1 VSWKARGEM
10 FRKMPVSSIA
20 TFLAGVGCLFA
31 AVGIINDCLSL
42 EESDTARFI
51 IIVVATAVPSMLWAW
66 FGTVRMIRSMIALFV
81 AQTAVFVA
89 IGYYFPVHRHTLT
102 NQQWRDQV
110 TVHGVWVLLFIV
122 AGYVLFLSFF
132 RLEGKRFF
140 AAHTEIELASGI
152 QRQLVPAIAT
162 VSSGFEFYGVSLPSG
177 AVGGDLLDVIP
188 FGNATCAYIADV
200 AGHGVPAG
208 VLMSMIKTAVRMRLT
223 SSNCQGQGLLE
234 SVNEVLSPLTDAR
247 SYATFAYVLITPEP
261 ELTFSLAAH
270 LPLFHFQSRSE
281 CLERC
286 TVENLPVAMFPVV
299 KYATGRVLCERGDLL
314 ALVTDGITEVFGRD
328 GEEIGYT
335 HIENALRRNAGR
347 TLAEISDEILEAT
360 AAYGKITDDRTLLLM
375 RRL

>member
-1 VSWKARGEM
+1 
-10 FRKMPVSSIA
+10 
-20 TFLAGVGCLFA
+20 
-31 AVGIINDCLSL
+31 
-42 EESDTARFI
+42 
-51 IIVVATAVPSMLWAW
+51 
-66 FGTVRMIRSMIALFV
+66 
-81 AQTAVFVA
+81 
-89 IGYYFPVHRHTLT
+89 
-102 NQQWRDQV
+102 
-110 TVHGVWVLLFIV
+110 
-122 AGYVLFLSFF
+122 
-132 RLEGKRFF
+132 
-140 AAHTEIELASGI
+140 
-152 QRQLVPAIAT
+152 
-162 VSSGFEFYGVSLPSG
+162 
-177 AVGGDLLDVIP
+177 
-188 FGNATCAYIADV
+188 
-200 AGHGVPAG
+200 
-208 VLMSMIKTAVRMRLT
+208 
-223 SSNCQGQGLLE
+223 
-234 SVNEVLSPLTDAR
+234 VNEVLSPLTDAR

-299 KYATGRVLCERGDLL
+299 KYATGRVLCERGDVL